1 MKTVIV
7 PGLDI
12 KIPPGSA
19 FKIETPPMLPK
30 MHLLAAVVAPRGYG
44 KGVITTNLIEH
55 LKVVDRLIL
64 VSPSASSNKALNDRL
79 KSILAPEDIF
89 TNPNDIT
96 VLDRI
101 VDIVEKERDDY
112 EEYWDKKKKYD
123 LLMKKLESDTPL
135 FQIPSDVLMASFD
148 GGRGPGLGGPATYR
162 FLRYTVAS
170 RCDHGCKQMHFGH
183 HWRCLNLKGRTWWY
197 LDVQPWNLDTFHI
210 FFSLHSDKNDERGY
224 TR

>member
-1 MKTVIV
+1 MKRVKV

-44 KGVITTNLIEH
+44 KGVITTNLIEQ

-64 VSPSASSNKALNDRL
+64 VSPSAASNKALNDRL

-135 FQIPSDVLMASFD
+135 FQIPSQTFSWPASTATGSKRLNT
-148 GGRGPGLGGPATYR
+148 GGKAVGPLLWCGLT
-162 FLRYTVAS
+162 
-170 RCDHGCKQMHFGH
+170 M
-183 HWRCLNLKGRTWWY
+183 
-197 LDVQPWNLDTFHI
+197 
-210 FFSLHSDKNDERGY
+210 
-224 TR
+224 